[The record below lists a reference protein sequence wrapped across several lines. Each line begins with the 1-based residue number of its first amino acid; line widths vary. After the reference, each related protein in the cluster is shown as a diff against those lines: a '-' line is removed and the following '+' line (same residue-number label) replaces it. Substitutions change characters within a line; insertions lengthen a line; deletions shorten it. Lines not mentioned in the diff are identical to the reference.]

1 MADSAG
7 VLVLAEMDGGALS
20 STAAEL
26 LAAGREVSEGLGLSL
41 SLAVS
46 GSDVGPAAQEA
57 ATLGAQRVY
66 AAEDEHSEPATA
78 RNLS

>member
-1 MADSAG
+1 MSESAG

-66 AAEDEHSEPATA
+66 AAEDGHSRPATA
-78 RNLS
+78 RSLS